1 MSFGNV
7 NLTPQ
12 LVQAVR
18 EAVDIADIAGRQTK
32 LEKRG
37 NRMVGLCPIHKEKTP
52 SFSVDPDQG
61 LYYCF
66 GCGAGGDAIKLH
78 MITTGDD
85 FPAAIESLAREYG
98 IPLPSA
104 DSRSRHSGASGPDP
118 SVALEAAQEFFL
130 SRLRSTRSV
139 LEYLDRRQIPVELI
153 QKFGL
158 GYAPDEWQA
167 LHDTLTQRIPVKDL
181 ESAGLVARSEK
192 NPSRLYDRF
201 RDRLMFPIRDPTGR
215 LVGFGGRTM
224 GDHPAKYVNT
234 SETER
239 FQKRTLLYG
248 MDVARKSVREHGTIV
263 LVEGYFDLLA
273 MVAAGIDYAA
283 ASMGTALSAEQARL
297 CSRYAERVILCYDGD
312 AAGIQA
318 RSRALPALLG
328 QGLEVLQVC
337 LPEGSDPD
345 SLRVE
350 EGPEALLKAVESAT
364 DAVEDEVQKLATAPG
379 ARPAEQARSA
389 AAIRE
394 LLSSLRDPVVRFAY
408 GRRAAD
414 RLGLPLDLLMRE
426 RRRDAQGPSGGGQ
439 ESPGR
444 REVASLEERALQLL
458 LRETDRVP
466 PLDELPPEKI
476 FLDRECGNIYRHFR
490 RLYTETG
497 GPPGASAVLAALSE
511 DSAVLDRMAR
521 LLVEETAC
529 SEEKELPDALARLNR
544 RWQQHQL
551 KQLARQITEAQRSGQ
566 TARVL
571 ELVEEKTALSRL
583 LHEIASDA

>member
-1 MSFGNV
+1 MSLGNV

-18 EAVDIADIAGRQTK
+18 DAVDISDIAARHTR

-78 MITTGDD
+78 MVTTGDD

-98 IPLPSA
+98 IPLPSVG
-104 DSRSRHSGASGPDP
+104 SRSRAASGPDP
-118 SVALEAAQEFFL
+118 SVALEAAQEFFTE
-130 SRLRSTRSV
+130 RLRATRGI
-139 LEYLDRRQIPVELI
+139 LEYLDRRKIPVELI
-153 QKFGL
+153 QGFGL

-167 LHDTLTQRIPVKDL
+167 LHDRLTARIPVKDL

-201 RDRLMFPIRDPTGR
+201 RDRLMFPIRDTTGR

-224 GDHPAKYVNT
+224 GDHPAKYINT
-234 SETER
+234 AETER

-248 MDVARKSVREHGTIV
+248 MDVARKSVRERGTLV

-273 MVAAGIDYAA
+273 MVASGIDYAA
-283 ASMGTALSAEQARL
+283 ATMGTALSAEQVRL
-297 CSRYAERVILCYDGD
+297 CARYAERVILCYDGD
-312 AAGIQA
+312 AAGVKA
-318 RSRALPALLG
+318 RSRALPSLLG
-328 QGLEVLQVC
+328 QGLEVLQVS
-337 LPEGSDPD
+337 LAEGSDPD
-345 SLRVE
+345 TVRLE
-350 EGPEALLKAVESAT
+350 EGPEALRAAVEGAT
-364 DAVEDEVQKLATAPG
+364 DALEDEVQKLAPSRD
-379 ARPAEQARSA
+379 ARPADQARA
-389 AAIRE
+389 AASIRE
-394 LLSSLRDPVVRFAY
+394 LLASVKDPVARFAY
-408 GRRAAD
+408 SRRAAD
-414 RLGLPLDLLMRE
+414 LVGLPVDLLMRS
-426 RRRDAQGPSGGGQ
+426 RRDARAADGKPSETNQ
-439 ESPGR
+439 R

-466 PLDELPPEKI
+466 ALEDLPVEEI
-476 FLDRECGNIYRHFR
+476 FLDRECGNIYRLFR
-490 RLYTETG
+490 RLYEQAGTAPT
-497 GPPGASAVLAALSE
+497 AQDVLSALPE
-511 DSAVLDRMAR
+511 DSAILDRMAR

-529 SEEKELPDALARLNR
+529 SEEEELGGAFDRLNR
-544 RWQQHQL
+544 RWQRHQL

-566 TARVL
+566 SARVL

-583 LHEIASDA
+583 LHEIASDH